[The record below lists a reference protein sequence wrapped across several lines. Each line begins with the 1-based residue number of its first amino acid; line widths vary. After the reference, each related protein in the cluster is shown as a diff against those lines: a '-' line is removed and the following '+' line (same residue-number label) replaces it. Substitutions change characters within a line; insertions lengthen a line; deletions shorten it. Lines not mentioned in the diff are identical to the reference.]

1 MNSKIVL
8 ITAPDDVEYDALK
21 IAAVDLAPEQ
31 SESLSQVVKN
41 LDIDRDINLY
51 VYNLWDDLKWIIDKS
66 SKADIVFA
74 NAGSDNQQLL
84 GFLASKRHTHLFGE
98 SALGK
103 ALNKEPVFS
112 QQQLEHILG
121 KELA

>member
-31 SESLSQVVKN
+31 SEALSQVVK
-41 LDIDRDINLY
+41 LIDIDRDINLY
-51 VYNLWDDLKWIIDKS
+51 VYNLWDDLKWIIDKA

-74 NAGSDNQQLL
+74 NAGSDNQQLI

-98 SALGK
+98 STLSK

-112 QQQLEHILG
+112 QEQIEHIIG